1 MRKRKPSGRKA
12 AGPEAMVKE
21 TFEEELVAA
30 MPELAPDLEALRAW
44 WGDDKPGIHI
54 VAADVL
60 GKHVERAVD
69 AGAWWQIHTACHFM
83 ERMATSPD
91 DDLRNALQVGL
102 LENLGDDR
110 ERLER
115 AGSQWGLSRSRSR
128 ARSSGTWGARPK
140 LKRGLFG
147 WASVRE

>member
-12 AGPEAMVKE
+12 AVPEAMVKE

-30 MPELAPDLEALRAW
+30 MPELAADLEALRAS
-44 WGDDKPGIHI
+44 WGDDKPGVHI
-54 VAADVL
+54 VVGDVL

-83 ERMATSPD
+83 ERMATSLD
-91 DDLRNALQVGL
+91 EELRNALTVSL

-110 ERLER
+110 ERLEKAR
-115 AGSQWGLSRSRSR
+115 LAMGPKTLTLSHEIERFW
-128 ARSSGTWGARPK
+128 ARET
-140 LKRGLFG
+140 
-147 WASVRE
+147 